1 MYFCFKYKK
10 LKIKNKKR
18 NMRKEILF
26 AIGIV
31 AIALLSRFIPHPP
44 NFTPILAIA
53 LFGGAI
59 FKNKA
64 IAYAVTLGSMF
75 VADLFLGLHE
85 SLWAVYL
92 CLALFVFIGTNVK
105 RKNSKSITL
114 SAIAS
119 SVIFFLVTNFSVW
132 AFTTLYSQNFSG
144 LMTSYS
150 MALPF
155 FKWNLLSTLLY
166 SGAIF
171 GAYNLLEKYNFG
183 FTKVVEE
190 QKSK

>member
-10 LKIKNKKR
+10 LKIKIKKR
-18 NMRKEILF
+18 NMKKEILF
-26 AIGIV
+26 ALGIV

-59 FKNKA
+59 FKNKT
-64 IAYAVTLGSMF
+64 IAYSVTLGSMF

-92 CLALFVFIGTNVK
+92 CLALFVFIGTQVK

-114 SAIAS
+114 SAISS

-132 AFTTLYSQNFSG
+132 AFTTLYTQNLAG

-155 FKWNLLSTLLY
+155 LKWNLLSTLLY
-166 SGAIF
+166 SGAMF
-171 GAYNLLEKYNFG
+171 GAYNLLEKYDFG
-183 FTKVVEE
+183 FTQLAEE
-190 QKSK
+190 KKK

>member
-1 MYFCFKYKK
+1 MK
-10 LKIKNKKR
+10 
-18 NMRKEILF
+18 KEILF

-59 FKNKA
+59 FKNKT
-64 IAYAVTLGSMF
+64 IAYSVTLGSMF
-75 VADLFLGLHE
+75 AADLFLGLHE

-92 CLALFVFIGTNVK
+92 CLALFVFIGTQVK

-114 SAIAS
+114 SAISS

-132 AFTTLYSQNFSG
+132 AFTTLYTQNFSG

-166 SGAIF
+166 SGAMF
-171 GAYNLLEKYNFG
+171 GAYHLLEKYDFG
-183 FTKVVEE
+183 FTQLAEDK
-190 QKSK
+190 KK

>member
-10 LKIKNKKR
+10 LKIKIKKR
-18 NMRKEILF
+18 NMKKEILF

-59 FKNKA
+59 FKNKT
-64 IAYAVTLGSMF
+64 IAYSVTLGSMF
-75 VADLFLGLHE
+75 AADLFLGLHE

-92 CLALFVFIGTNVK
+92 CLALFVFIGTQVK

-114 SAIAS
+114 SAISS

-132 AFTTLYSQNFSG
+132 AFTTLYTQNFSG

-166 SGAIF
+166 SGAMF
-171 GAYNLLEKYNFG
+171 GAYHLLEKYDFG
-183 FTKVVEE
+183 FTQLAEDK
-190 QKSK
+190 KK

>member
-1 MYFCFKYKK
+1 
-10 LKIKNKKR
+10 
-18 NMRKEILF
+18 MRKELLF
-26 AIGIV
+26 AVGIV

-64 IAYAVTLGSMF
+64 IAYSVTLGSMF
-75 VADLFLGLHE
+75 IADLFLGLHE

-114 SAIAS
+114 SAIS
-119 SVIFFLVTNFSVW
+119 SSIIFFLLTNFSVW
-132 AFTTLYSQNFSG
+132 AFTTLYSSNLAG
-144 LMTSYS
+144 LMSSYT

-155 FKWNLLSTLLY
+155 FKWNLLSTLLC
-166 SGAIF
+166 SGAMF
-171 GAYNLLEKYNFG
+171 GIYNLLEKYNFG
-183 FTKVVEE
+183 FTQLAEE
-190 QKSK
+190 NKK

>member
-10 LKIKNKKR
+10 LKIKIKKR
-18 NMRKEILF
+18 NMKKEILF
-26 AIGIV
+26 ALGIV

-59 FKNKA
+59 FKNKT
-64 IAYAVTLGSMF
+64 IAYSVTLGSMF

-92 CLALFVFIGTNVK
+92 CLALFVFIGSQVK

-114 SAIAS
+114 SAISS
-119 SVIFFLVTNFSVW
+119 SVVFFLVTNFSVW
-132 AFTTLYSQNFSG
+132 AFTTLYTQNLAG

-155 FKWNLLSTLLY
+155 LKWNLLSTLLY
-166 SGAIF
+166 SGAMF
-171 GAYNLLEKYNFG
+171 GVYNLLEKYDFG
-183 FTKVVEE
+183 FTQLAEDK
-190 QKSK
+190 KN